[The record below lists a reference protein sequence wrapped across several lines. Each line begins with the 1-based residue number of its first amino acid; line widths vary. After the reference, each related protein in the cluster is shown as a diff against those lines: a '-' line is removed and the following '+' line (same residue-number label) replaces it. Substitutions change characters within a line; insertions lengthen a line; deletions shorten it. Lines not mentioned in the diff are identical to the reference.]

1 MRGAVNPRGYGLMT
15 EGREKRGRK
24 KPGVA
29 RRLFAA
35 AAQYW
40 HLLLVGMI
48 ASSLASALEASLPVI
63 IGQVIDVL
71 SGRKDQLLFNLLLLG
86 FEKPRLVVVNFLPAW
101 VLVVILFSGAFIFL
115 RSYLI
120 SHAGQRVVF
129 NIREKLFNH
138 LVVLPLRYYD
148 LRRSGDVVSRVT
160 NDVTVLQ
167 DTANA
172 LKDIASALTTLVIVL
187 AVMFARSWKLT
198 LLVLVTF
205 PALGVIIN
213 NLAGKSRKAGKRFQT
228 EIGSLTALLSE
239 TLQNIKLIKSF
250 RREEFERRRFFERN
264 RETFKAWM
272 YGVKIE
278 SILRPLMEVVSGLG
292 IAGFFWVGCHLVLSG
307 RMTPGTLLGFT
318 GLVVILYQPVK
329 VLGRVTAL
337 IQRALAA
344 ATRVYEVVDE
354 PEERSLWRTG
364 ELKRRLEGAVRFDDV
379 SFSYDGKTPVLEG
392 VTLDVK
398 PSEVIAVVGPSGA
411 GKTTL
416 VSLITRF
423 YEFTR
428 GSLTVDGYDI
438 REYDLDALR
447 DQISL
452 VPQES
457 ILFAD
462 TVLNNIRYGRLDAT
476 LDEVRAAAQ
485 AANADDFI
493 RAFPDGYDSYIG
505 ERGVQISGGQRQR
518 LAIARAVL
526 KDPRILIL
534 DEATSHL
541 DAESEALIREAL
553 ERLMAGRTT
562 FIVAHRL
569 STVRRAD
576 RIVVLD
582 SGRVAEI
589 GNHHELVRKDGVY
602 ARLLH
607 AQLAGNRED

>member
-1 MRGAVNPRGYGLMT
+1 MNEAQTV
-15 EGREKRGRK
+15 EG
-24 KPGVA
+24 PPNVA
-29 RRLFAA
+29 RRLFASA
-35 AAQYW
+35 ARYW
-40 HLLLVGMI
+40 HFLLVGMV
-48 ASSLASALEASLPVI
+48 ASAVASGLEASLPVI

-71 SGRKDQLLFNLLLLG
+71 AGKKDQLIFNLLLMG
-86 FEKPRLVVVNFLPAW
+86 FDRPRLTVVNFLPMW
-101 VLVVILFSGAFIFL
+101 VLAVILISGAAIFL
-115 RSYLI
+115 RSYMI
-120 SHAGQRVVF
+120 SYAGQRVVF
-129 NIREKLFNH
+129 NIREKIFNH
-138 LVVLPLRYYD
+138 LVMLPLRYYD
-148 LRRSGDVVSRVT
+148 ERRSGDVVSRVT
-160 NDVTVLQ
+160 NDVNVLQ

-172 LKDIASALTTLVIVL
+172 LKDITSALTTLVIVL
-187 AVMFARSWKLT
+187 TVMFFRSWKLT
-198 LLVLVTF
+198 LMVLITF

-213 NLAGKSRKAGKRFQT
+213 YLSGKSRKAGKRFQA

-250 RREEFERRRFFERN
+250 RREDFEKKRFLARN
-264 RETFKAWM
+264 WETFKAWM
-272 YGVKIE
+272 YGVKVE

-292 IAGFFWVGCHLVLSG
+292 IAGFFWVGCHLVLHG
-307 RMTPGTLLGFT
+307 KMTTGTLLGFT

-337 IQRALAA
+337 IQRAIAA
-344 ATRVYEVVDE
+344 AGRVYEVEDE
-354 PEERSLWRTG
+354 PEERRLWRTG
-364 ELKRRLEGAVRFDDV
+364 DLTKRIAGAVHFDGVSFAYDEKNYILRDV
-379 SFSYDGKTPVLEG
+379 S
-392 VTLDVK
+392 LDVK
-398 PSEVIAVVGPSGA
+398 ESEVIAIVGPSGA

-416 VSLITRF
+416 VSLIPRF
-423 YEFTR
+423 YDITS
-428 GSLTVDGYDI
+428 GTLTIDGDNI
-438 REYDLDALR
+438 RDYDLDALR

-462 TVLNNIRYGRLDAT
+462 TVFNNIRYGRLDAT
-476 LDEVRAAAQ
+476 PDEVREAAR

-493 RAFPDGYDSYIG
+493 EKFPNGYESYIG

-518 LAIARAVL
+518 LAIARALL

-541 DAESEALIREAL
+541 DSESEALIREAL
-553 ERLMAGRTT
+553 ERVMVGRTT

-582 SGRVAEI
+582 GGRIAEV
-589 GNHHELVRKDGVY
+589 GHHHELVRSDGVY

-607 AQLAGNRED
+607 AQLASDREE

>member
-1 MRGAVNPRGYGLMT
+1 MVSDLQPKQPRQ
-15 EGREKRGRK
+15 
-24 KPGVA
+24 PGVA

-35 AAQYW
+35 AARYW
-40 HLLLVGMI
+40 HLLLVGMV
-48 ASSLASALEASLPVI
+48 ASALASSFEASLPII
-63 IGQVIDVL
+63 IGQIIDVL
-71 SGRKDQLLFNLLLLG
+71 AGKKDQLLFNLLLLG
-86 FEKPRLVVVNFLPAW
+86 FEKPRLVVVNFLPLW
-101 VLVVILFSGAFIFL
+101 VLVVILLSGAFIFL

-120 SHAGQRVVF
+120 SYAGQRVVF
-129 NIREKLFNH
+129 NIREKVFNH
-138 LVVLPLRYYD
+138 LLMLPLRFYD
-148 LRRSGDVVSRVT
+148 VRRSGDVVSRVT
-160 NDVTVLQ
+160 NDVNVLQ

-172 LKDIASALTTLVIVL
+172 LKDITSALTTLVIVL

-198 LLVLVTF
+198 LLVLITF
-205 PALGVIIN
+205 PALGWIIN
-213 NLAGKSRKAGKRFQT
+213 KLGGKSRKAGKRFQA
-228 EIGSLTALLSE
+228 ELGSLTALLSE

-250 RREEFERRRFFERN
+250 RREEFERMRFLRRN
-264 RETFKAWM
+264 WETFKAWM

-307 RMTPGTLLGFT
+307 RMTTGTLLGFT

-337 IQRALAA
+337 VQRALAA
-344 ATRVYEVVDE
+344 AGRVYEVIDE
-354 PEERSLWRTG
+354 PEERRLWRTG
-364 ELKRRLEGAVRFDDV
+364 DLKRRVDGAVSFDDV
-379 SFSYDGKTPVLEG
+379 SFTYDSKTYVLEG
-392 VTLDVK
+392 VTLDVR

-416 VSLITRF
+416 VSLLPRF
-423 YEFTR
+423 YDFTS
-428 GSLTVDGYDI
+428 GSLTIDGYDI
-438 REYDLDALR
+438 RDYDLDSLR

-462 TVLNNIRYGRLDAT
+462 TVLNNIRYGKLDAGV
-476 LDEVRAAAQ
+476 DDVRAAAR

-493 RAFPDGYDSYIG
+493 MAFPEGYDSYIG

-518 LAIARAVL
+518 LAIARAL
-526 KDPRILIL
+526 IKNPRILIL

-582 SGRVAEI
+582 RGRVVEV
-589 GNHHELVRKDGVY
+589 GNHHELIRRNGVY

-607 AQLAGNRED
+607 AQLAGDRES

>member
-1 MRGAVNPRGYGLMT
+1 MADAQQPKQLRV
-15 EGREKRGRK
+15 
-24 KPGVA
+24 PGVA
-29 RRLFAA
+29 RRLLAA
-35 AAQYW
+35 AARYW

-48 ASSLASALEASLPVI
+48 ASALASAFEASLPVVL
-63 IGQVIDVL
+63 GQVIDVL
-71 SGRKDQLLFNLLLLG
+71 AGKKDQLMFNLLLLG
-86 FEKPRLVVVNFLPAW
+86 FEKPRLAVVNFLPAW
-101 VLVVILFSGAFIFL
+101 VLVVILLSGAFIFL
-115 RSYLI
+115 TSYLI
-120 SHAGQRVVF
+120 SYAGQRVVF
-129 NIREKLFNH
+129 NIRERAFNH
-138 LVVLPLRYYD
+138 LVTLPLRYYD

-160 NDVTVLQ
+160 NDVNVLQ
-167 DTANA
+167 ETANA
-172 LKDIASALTTLVIVL
+172 LKDITSALTTLVIVL
-187 AVMFARSWKLT
+187 VVMFARSWKLT

-205 PALGVIIN
+205 PALGWIIT
-213 NLAGKSRKAGKRFQT
+213 NLGSKSRTAGKRFQT

-250 RREEFERRRFFERN
+250 RREDFERLRFLRRN
-264 RETFKAWM
+264 WETFKAWM
-272 YGVKIE
+272 YGVKVD
-278 SILRPLMEVVSGLG
+278 SVLRPLMEVVSGLG

-307 RMTPGTLLGFT
+307 RMTTGTLLGFT

-337 IQRALAA
+337 VQRALAA
-344 ATRVYEVVDE
+344 GARVYEVIDE
-354 PEERSLWRTG
+354 PEERRLWRTG
-364 ELKRRLEGAVRFDDV
+364 DLKRRVEGAVYFDDV
-379 SFSYDGKTPVLEG
+379 SFTYDNRTCVLEG
-392 VTLDVK
+392 VTLLVH

-416 VSLITRF
+416 VSLLPRF
-423 YEFTR
+423 YEFTS
-428 GSLTVDGYDI
+428 GALTIDGYDI
-438 REYDLDALR
+438 RDYDLDCLR

-462 TVLNNIRYGRLDAT
+462 TVLNNIRYGKLDA
-476 LDEVRAAAQ
+476 DIEEVRAAAR

-493 RAFPDGYDSYIG
+493 MAFAKGYDSYVG

-518 LAIARAVL
+518 LAIARAL
-526 KDPRILIL
+526 IKDPRILIL

-562 FIVAHRL
+562 FVVAHRL

-582 SGRVAEI
+582 RGRVVEV
-589 GNHHELVRKDGVY
+589 GNHHELIRKDGVY
-602 ARLLH
+602 TRLLH
-607 AQLAGNRED
+607 AQLAGDHEA

>member
-1 MRGAVNPRGYGLMT
+1 MAD
-15 EGREKRGRK
+15 EAEKRDRR

-35 AAQYW
+35 ASRYW
-40 HLLLVGMI
+40 HFLLVGMI

-63 IGQVIDVL
+63 LGQVIDVL
-71 SGRKDQLLFNLLLLG
+71 AGKKDQLLFNLLLLG
-86 FEKPRLVVVNFLPAW
+86 VAKPRLAVVNFLPAW

-115 RSYLI
+115 RSYFI
-120 SHAGQRVVF
+120 SYAGQRVVF
-129 NIREKLFNH
+129 NLREKVFNH

-172 LKDIASALTTLVIVL
+172 LKDITSALTTLVIVL

-198 LLVLVTF
+198 LLVLVSF
-205 PALGVIIN
+205 PALGAIIN
-213 NLAGKSRKAGKRFQT
+213 HLAAKSRLAGKRFQT

-239 TLQNIKLIKSF
+239 TLQNVKLIKSF
-250 RREEFERRRFFERN
+250 RREEFERRRVWERN
-264 RETFKAWM
+264 WETFQAWM

-292 IAGFFWVGCHLVLSG
+292 IAGFFWFGCHLVLSG
-307 RMTPGTLLGFT
+307 RMTAGTLLGFT

-329 VLGRVTAL
+329 ILGRITAL
-337 IQRALAA
+337 VQRALAA

-354 PEERSLWRTG
+354 PEERALWRTG
-364 ELKRRLEGAVRFDDV
+364 DLKRRLQGAVRFDGV
-379 SFSYDGKTPVLEG
+379 SFSYDGRMPVLHG
-392 VTLDVK
+392 ISLDVQ

-416 VSLITRF
+416 VSLIPRF
-423 YEFTR
+423 YEFT
-428 GSLTVDGYDI
+428 GGALTVDGYDI
-438 REYDLDALR
+438 REYDLDGLR

-457 ILFAD
+457 VLFAD
-462 TVLNNIRYGRLDAT
+462 SVLNNIRYGRLEAT
-476 LDEVRAAAQ
+476 LEEVRAAAR

-493 RAFPDGYDSYIG
+493 RAFPDGYDSYVG

-526 KDPRILIL
+526 KNPRILIL

-541 DAESEALIREAL
+541 DAESEALIREAV

-582 SGRVAEI
+582 CGRVAEI
-589 GNHHELVRKDGVY
+589 GNHYELVRKDGVY

-607 AQLAGNRED
+607 AQFAGNREG

>member
-1 MRGAVNPRGYGLMT
+1 MADDSQPKQPRT
-15 EGREKRGRK
+15 
-24 KPGVA
+24 PGVG

-35 AAQYW
+35 AARHW

-48 ASSLASALEASLPVI
+48 ASALASTFEASLPII

-71 SGRKDQLLFNLLLLG
+71 AGKKDQLLFNLLLLG
-86 FEKPRLVVVNFLPAW
+86 FEKPRLVVVNFLPMW
-101 VLVVILFSGAFIFL
+101 VLVVILLSGAFIFL

-120 SHAGQRVVF
+120 SYAGQRVVF
-129 NIREKLFNH
+129 NIREKIFNH
-138 LVVLPLRYYD
+138 LVMLPLRFYD
-148 LRRSGDVVSRVT
+148 QRRSGDIVSRVT
-160 NDVTVLQ
+160 NDVNVLQ

-172 LKDIASALTTLVIVL
+172 LKDITSALTTLVIVL
-187 AVMFARSWKLT
+187 VVMFARSWKLT

-205 PALGVIIN
+205 PALGWIIN
-213 NLAGKSRKAGKRFQT
+213 NLGSKSRKAGKRFQA

-250 RREEFERRRFFERN
+250 RREDFERLRFLRRN
-264 RETFKAWM
+264 WETFKAWM

-307 RMTPGTLLGFT
+307 RMTTGTLLGFT

-337 IQRALAA
+337 VQRALAA
-344 ATRVYEVVDE
+344 ASRVYEVIDE
-354 PEERSLWRTG
+354 PEERRLWRTG
-364 ELKRRLEGAVRFDDV
+364 DLKRRVDGAVSFDHV
-379 SFSYDGKTPVLEG
+379 SFTYDNTTYVLED
-392 VTLDVK
+392 VTLHVR
-398 PSEVIAVVGPSGA
+398 PSEVIAVVGPSGG

-416 VSLITRF
+416 VSLIPRF
-423 YEFTR
+423 YDFTG
-428 GSLTVDGYDI
+428 GSLKVDGYDI
-438 REYDLDALR
+438 REYDLDSLR

-462 TVLNNIRYGRLDAT
+462 TVLNNIRYGKLDAGF
-476 LDEVRAAAQ
+476 DDVRAAAR

-493 RAFPDGYDSYIG
+493 TDFPEGYESYIG

-518 LAIARAVL
+518 LAIARAII

-553 ERLMAGRTT
+553 ERLMSGRTT

-576 RIVVLD
+576 RIVVID
-582 SGRVAEI
+582 RGRVVEV
-589 GNHHELVRKDGVY
+589 GNHHELIRRDGVY

-607 AQLAGNRED
+607 AQLAGDRES

>member
-1 MRGAVNPRGYGLMT
+1 MT
-15 EGREKRGRK
+15 DKGQEEKQAKR
-24 KPGVA
+24 PGVA

-35 AAQYW
+35 AARYW
-40 HLLLVGMI
+40 YLLIVGMVASAL
-48 ASSLASALEASLPVI
+48 ASSLEASLPVI

-71 SGRKDQLLFNLLLLG
+71 AGKKDQLLFNLLLLG
-86 FEKPRLVVVNFLPAW
+86 FEKPRLAVVNFLPAW

-115 RSYLI
+115 RSYFI
-120 SHAGQRVVF
+120 SYAGQRVIF
-129 NIREKLFNH
+129 NIRERVFNH
-138 LVVLPLRYYD
+138 LVMLPLRFYD
-148 LRRSGDVVSRVT
+148 LRRSGDIVSRVT
-160 NDVTVLQ
+160 NDVNVLQ

-172 LKDIASALTTLVIVL
+172 LKDITSALTTLAVVL
-187 AVMFARSWKLT
+187 VVMFARSWKLT
-198 LLVLVTF
+198 LLVLVSF

-213 NLAGKSRKAGKRFQT
+213 NLGSKSRKAGRRFQT
-228 EIGSLTALLSE
+228 EIGSLTALLAE
-239 TLQNIKLIKSF
+239 TLQNVKLIKSF
-250 RREEFERRRFFERN
+250 RREKFERERFLRRN
-264 RETFKAWM
+264 WETFKAWM

-307 RMTPGTLLGFT
+307 RMTTGTLLGFT

-337 IQRALAA
+337 VQRALAA
-344 ATRVYEVVDE
+344 ATRVYEIVDE
-354 PEERSLWRTG
+354 PEERRLWRTG
-364 ELKRRLEGAVRFDDV
+364 DLKRRIDGAVSFDDV
-379 SFSYDGKTPVLEG
+379 SFSYDGKTFILEG
-392 VTLDVK
+392 LTLDVR

-416 VSLITRF
+416 VSLIPRF
-423 YEFTR
+423 YDFTS
-428 GSLTVDGYDI
+428 GNLAVDGYDI
-438 REYDLDALR
+438 RDYDLGALR

-462 TVLNNIRYGRLDAT
+462 TVLNNIRYGKLGASF
-476 LDEVRAAAQ
+476 DEVHAAAC
-485 AANADDFI
+485 AANADGFI
-493 RAFPDGYDSYIG
+493 MAFPDGYESHVG

-518 LAIARAVL
+518 IAIARAL
-526 KDPRILIL
+526 IKDPRILIL

-582 SGRVAEI
+582 RGRIVEV
-589 GNHHELVRKDGVY
+589 GNHYELIRKNGVY

-607 AQLAGNRED
+607 AQLAGDREE

>member
-1 MRGAVNPRGYGLMT
+1 MAKDPQPGQPR
-15 EGREKRGRK
+15 KA
-24 KPGVA
+24 GVA

-35 AAQYW
+35 AARYW

-48 ASSLASALEASLPVI
+48 ASSLASSFEASLPIV

-71 SGRKDQLLFNLLLLG
+71 AGKKDQLLFNLLLLG
-86 FEKPRLVVVNFLPAW
+86 FEKPRLVVVNFLPLW
-101 VLVVILFSGAFIFL
+101 VLVVILLSGAFIFL

-120 SHAGQRVVF
+120 SYAGQRVVF
-129 NIREKLFNH
+129 NIREKVFNH
-138 LVVLPLRYYD
+138 LVMLPLRFYD
-148 LRRSGDVVSRVT
+148 MRRSGDVVSRVT
-160 NDVTVLQ
+160 NDVNVLQ

-172 LKDIASALTTLVIVL
+172 LKDITSALTTLVIVL
-187 AVMFARSWKLT
+187 VVMFTRSWKLT
-198 LLVLVTF
+198 LMVLITF
-205 PALGVIIN
+205 PALGVIIS
-213 NLAGKSRKAGKRFQT
+213 NLGSKSRKAGKRFQA

-250 RREEFERRRFFERN
+250 RREDFEKMRFLRRN
-264 RETFKAWM
+264 WETFRAWM

-278 SILRPLMEVVSGLG
+278 SILRPLMEVISGLG

-307 RMTPGTLLGFT
+307 RMTTGTLLGFT

-329 VLGRVTAL
+329 VLGRVMAL
-337 IQRALAA
+337 VQRALAA
-344 ATRVYEVVDE
+344 AGRVYEVVDE
-354 PEERSLWRTG
+354 PEERRLWRTG
-364 ELKRRLEGAVRFDDV
+364 DLKRRIDGAISFEDV
-379 SFSYDGKTPVLEG
+379 SFSYDNKNFVLED
-392 VTLDVK
+392 VTLNVR
-398 PSEVIAVVGPSGA
+398 PSEVIAMVGPSGA

-416 VSLITRF
+416 VSLIPRF
-423 YEFTR
+423 YDFT
-428 GSLTVDGYDI
+428 GGALTVDGFDI
-438 REYDLDALR
+438 REYDLDSLR

-462 TVLNNIRYGRLDAT
+462 TVINNIRYGKLDAGV
-476 LDEVRAAAQ
+476 DEVRAAAR

-493 RAFPDGYDSYIG
+493 MDFPKGYDSYIG
-505 ERGVQISGGQRQR
+505 ERGVQISGGQQQR

-541 DAESEALIREAL
+541 DSESEALIREAL

-582 SGRVAEI
+582 RGRVVEV
-589 GNHHELVRKDGVY
+589 GNHHELILKDGVY
-602 ARLLH
+602 SRLLH
-607 AQLAGNRED
+607 AQLAGDRES

>member
-1 MRGAVNPRGYGLMT
+1 MKGDLQKD
-15 EGREKRGRK
+15 EKAK
-24 KPGVA
+24 VGVA

-35 AAQYW
+35 AARYW
-40 HLLLVGMI
+40 HLLLIGMV
-48 ASSLASALEASLPVI
+48 ASSLASALEASLPII

-71 SGRKDQLLFNLLLLG
+71 AGKKDQLLFNLLLLG
-86 FEKPRLVVVNFLPAW
+86 FEKPRLVAVNFLPLW
-101 VLVVILFSGAFIFL
+101 VLVVILLSGAFIFL

-120 SHAGQRVVF
+120 SYAGQRVVF
-129 NIREKLFNH
+129 NIREKVFNH
-138 LVVLPLRYYD
+138 LVSLPLRYYD

-160 NDVTVLQ
+160 NDVNVLQ

-172 LKDIASALTTLVIVL
+172 LKDITSALTTLAIVL
-187 AVMFARSWKLT
+187 VVMFARSWKLT
-198 LLVLVTF
+198 LLVLLSF
-205 PALGVIIN
+205 PALGWIIN
-213 NLAGKSRKAGKRFQT
+213 NLGSKSRKAGKRFQA

-250 RREEFERRRFFERN
+250 RREEFERMRFLRRN
-264 RETFKAWM
+264 WETFKAWM
-272 YGVKIE
+272 YGVKVE

-292 IAGFFWVGCHLVLSG
+292 IAGFFWFGCHLVLSG
-307 RMTPGTLLGFT
+307 RMTTGTLLGFT

-329 VLGRVTAL
+329 VIGRVTAL
-337 IQRALAA
+337 VQRALAA
-344 ATRVYEVVDE
+344 ASRVYEVADE
-354 PEERSLWRTG
+354 PEERQLWRTG
-364 ELKRRLEGAVRFDDV
+364 DLKRRVDGEVIFDGV
-379 SFSYDGKTPVLEG
+379 SFTYDNETYVLED
-392 VTLDVK
+392 VTLHVN

-416 VSLITRF
+416 VSLIPRF
-423 YEFTR
+423 YDFTN
-428 GSLTVDGYDI
+428 GALTVDGYDI
-438 REYDLDALR
+438 RDYDLDSLR

-462 TVLNNIRYGRLDAT
+462 TVFNNIRYGKLDAGV
-476 LDEVRAAAQ
+476 DEVRAAAR

-493 RAFPDGYDSYIG
+493 MAFPRGYDSYVG
-505 ERGVQISGGQRQR
+505 ERGVQVSGGQRQR
-518 LAIARAVL
+518 LAIARAL
-526 KDPRILIL
+526 IKDPRILIL

-562 FIVAHRL
+562 FVVAHRL

-582 SGRVAEI
+582 RGRVVEV
-589 GNHHELVRKDGVY
+589 GNHHELIVRDGVY

-607 AQLAGNRED
+607 AQLTGDFES

>member
-1 MRGAVNPRGYGLMT
+1 MAEEHDRAA
-15 EGREKRGRK
+15 GR

-35 AAQYW
+35 AARYW
-40 HLLLVGMI
+40 HLLLVGMV
-48 ASSLASALEASLPVI
+48 ASSLASSLEASLPVI

-71 SGRKDQLLFNLLLLG
+71 AGKKDQLLFNLLLLG
-86 FEKPRLVVVNFLPAW
+86 FEKPRLAVVNFLPLW
-101 VLVVILFSGAFIFL
+101 VVVVILLSGAFIFL

-120 SHAGQRVVF
+120 SYAGQRVVF
-129 NIREKLFNH
+129 NLRETVFNH
-138 LVVLPLRYYD
+138 VVVLPLRYYD
-148 LRRSGDVVSRVT
+148 QRRTGDVVSRVT

-172 LKDIASALTTLVIVL
+172 LKDITSALTTLVIVL
-187 AVMFARSWKLT
+187 TVMFARSWKLT
-198 LLVLVTF
+198 LLVLISF
-205 PALGVIIN
+205 PALGALIN
-213 NLAGKSRKAGKRFQT
+213 ALASKSRKAGKRFQT

-250 RREEFERRRFFERN
+250 RREEFERGRFWRRN
-264 RETFKAWM
+264 WETFRAWM
-272 YGVKIE
+272 YGVKVE

-292 IAGFFWVGCHLVLSG
+292 IAGFFWVGCHLVLAG

-329 VLGRVTAL
+329 MLGRVMAL

-354 PEERSLWRTG
+354 PEERRLWRTG
-364 ELKRRLEGAVRFDDV
+364 ELRRRVEGAVRFEDV
-379 SFSYDGKTPVLEG
+379 SFSYDGVNFVLRD
-392 VTLDVK
+392 VSLDVR

-416 VSLITRF
+416 VSLIPRF
-423 YEFTR
+423 YEFTE
-428 GSLTVDGYDI
+428 GSLTLDGYDI
-438 REYDLDALR
+438 RDYDLEGLR

-462 TVLNNIRYGRLDAT
+462 TVMNNIRYGKLEAT
-476 LDEVRAAAQ
+476 VEEVEAAAR
-485 AANADDFI
+485 AANAHDFI
-493 RAFPDGYDSYIG
+493 CDFPNGYESYIG
-505 ERGVQISGGQRQR
+505 ERGVQISGGQQQR
-518 LAIARAVL
+518 LAIARALL
-526 KDPRILIL
+526 KDPRLLIL

-562 FIVAHRL
+562 FVVAHRL

-582 SGRVAEI
+582 RGRVVEV
-589 GNHHELVRKDGVY
+589 GNHHELIRRDGVY

-607 AQLAGNRED
+607 AQLAGDRDDQ

>member
-1 MRGAVNPRGYGLMT
+1 MCRTVNRRGYSLTDKGQ
-15 EGREKRGRK
+15 EEKQAKR
-24 KPGVA
+24 PGVA
-29 RRLFAA
+29 RRLFVAA
-35 AAQYW
+35 ARYW
-40 HLLLVGMI
+40 HLLIVGMVASAL
-48 ASSLASALEASLPVI
+48 ASSLEASLPVI

-71 SGRKDQLLFNLLLLG
+71 AGKKDQLLFNLLLLG
-86 FEKPRLVVVNFLPAW
+86 FEKPRLAVVNFLPGW

-115 RSYLI
+115 RSYFI
-120 SHAGQRVVF
+120 SYAGQRVVF
-129 NIREKLFNH
+129 NIRERVFNH
-138 LVVLPLRYYD
+138 LVMLPLRFYD

-160 NDVTVLQ
+160 NDVNVLQ

-172 LKDIASALTTLVIVL
+172 LKDITSALTTLAVVL
-187 AVMFARSWKLT
+187 VVMFARSWKLT
-198 LLVLVTF
+198 LLVLVSF

-213 NLAGKSRKAGKRFQT
+213 NLGSKSRKAGRRFQT
-228 EIGSLTALLSE
+228 EIGSLTALLTE
-239 TLQNIKLIKSF
+239 TLQNVKLIKSF
-250 RREEFERRRFFERN
+250 RREKFESERFLRRN
-264 RETFKAWM
+264 WETFKAWM

-307 RMTPGTLLGFT
+307 RMTTGTLLGFT

-337 IQRALAA
+337 VQRALAA
-344 ATRVYEVVDE
+344 ATRVYEIVDE
-354 PEERSLWRTG
+354 PEERRLWRTG
-364 ELKRRLEGAVRFDDV
+364 DLKRRLDGAVGFDDV
-379 SFSYDGKTPVLEG
+379 SFSYDGKTFILEG
-392 VTLDVK
+392 LTLDVR
-398 PSEVIAVVGPSGA
+398 PSEVIALVGPSGA

-416 VSLITRF
+416 VSLIPRF
-423 YEFTR
+423 YDFTS
-428 GSLTVDGYDI
+428 GSLAVDGFDI
-438 REYDLDALR
+438 RDYDLGALR

-462 TVLNNIRYGRLDAT
+462 TVLNNIRYGKLGASF
-476 LDEVRAAAQ
+476 DEVRAAAC
-485 AANADDFI
+485 AANADGFI
-493 RAFPDGYDSYIG
+493 MAFPDGYESYVG

-518 LAIARAVL
+518 IAIARAL
-526 KDPRILIL
+526 IKDPRILIL

-553 ERLMAGRTT
+553 ERLMVGRTT

-576 RIVVLD
+576 RIVVLER
-582 SGRVAEI
+582 GRIVEV
-589 GNHHELVRKDGVY
+589 GNHHELIRKNGVY

-607 AQLAGNRED
+607 AQLAGDREE

>member
-1 MRGAVNPRGYGLMT
+1 MVSDLQPKQPRQ
-15 EGREKRGRK
+15 
-24 KPGVA
+24 PGVA

-35 AAQYW
+35 AARYW
-40 HLLLVGMI
+40 HLLLVGMV
-48 ASSLASALEASLPVI
+48 ASALASSFEASLPII
-63 IGQVIDVL
+63 IGQIIDVL
-71 SGRKDQLLFNLLLLG
+71 AGKKDQLLFNLLLLG
-86 FEKPRLVVVNFLPAW
+86 FEKPRLVVVNFLPLW
-101 VLVVILFSGAFIFL
+101 VLIVILLSGAFIFL

-120 SHAGQRVVF
+120 SYAGQRVVF
-129 NIREKLFNH
+129 NIREKVFNH
-138 LVVLPLRYYD
+138 LLMLPLRFYD
-148 LRRSGDVVSRVT
+148 MRRSGDVVSRVT
-160 NDVTVLQ
+160 NDVNVLQ

-172 LKDIASALTTLVIVL
+172 LKDITSALTTLVIVL
-187 AVMFARSWKLT
+187 VVMFARSWKLT
-198 LLVLVTF
+198 LLVLITF
-205 PALGVIIN
+205 PALGWIIN
-213 NLAGKSRKAGKRFQT
+213 KLGSKSRKAGKRFQF

-250 RREEFERRRFFERN
+250 RREEFERLRFLRRN
-264 RETFKAWM
+264 WETFKAWM

-278 SILRPLMEVVSGLG
+278 SILRPLIEVVSGLG

-307 RMTPGTLLGFT
+307 RMTTGTLLGFT

-337 IQRALAA
+337 VQRALAA
-344 ATRVYEVVDE
+344 AGRVYEVIDE
-354 PEERSLWRTG
+354 PEERRLWRTG
-364 ELKRRLEGAVRFDDV
+364 DLKRRVDGAVGFDDV
-379 SFSYDGKTPVLEG
+379 SFTYDSETYVLES
-392 VTLDVK
+392 VTLDVR

-416 VSLITRF
+416 VSLLPRF
-423 YEFTR
+423 YDFTS
-428 GSLTVDGYDI
+428 GSLTIDGYNI
-438 REYDLDALR
+438 RDYDLDSLR

-462 TVLNNIRYGRLDAT
+462 TVLNNIRYGKLDAGV
-476 LDEVRAAAQ
+476 DDVRAAAR

-493 RAFPDGYDSYIG
+493 MAFPQGYDSYIG

-518 LAIARAVL
+518 LAIARAL
-526 KDPRILIL
+526 IKDPRILIL

-582 SGRVAEI
+582 RGRVVEV
-589 GNHHELVRKDGVY
+589 GNHHELIRRDGVY

-607 AQLAGNRED
+607 AQLAGDSEN